1 MRWARRIW
9 EDFNGLVTP
18 ADLMGVV
25 GLWLYKGTARRT
37 MAVALTFA
45 GLLVLR
51 KKVDTGVSFGSAVS
65 GTGLILLV
73 SFLGGIVLMVLS
85 GSVARRDLKL
95 AEAKGSNLLENMKK
109 SRANLHAD
117 VLWDQ
122 VFKYEQDLADPDEIV
137 AERQALALHRGEIEG
152 MMADVFR
159 CGKNPPQVFRG
170 LGLTEEGFHFA
181 FDYGVRAPLPRSVL
195 RRQLRYDFSKISHW
209 YDGAPFHQTDT
220 KLEEQ
225 FQAGDALG
233 DAQRMAGMNWFDS
246 LRRTRLR
253 STQMMWLRFITRA
266 IQIRVAQACRSLD
279 EDYPDFDFLPDHF
292 LWPNPLAEQAVADR
306 LGEDA
311 LAELIDTRRRVFQR
325 VFNREPELAK
335 NLMKKAVYPNFELA
349 TELRRR
355 FDPEYVVGALDQT
368 WQDGLSRFGRAI
380 PAESRRMRKVRA
392 YIEATKQGQQSLTQ
406 GPKREAIHGLTPLE
420 QRAVRIAHH
429 CGQDASVSAVLPKA
443 KRINRLLLAVRVHHT
458 LAQLELM
465 DYEFYLDAILN

>member
-1 MRWARRIW
+1 MKWVRRIW
-9 EDFNGLVTP
+9 EDLNGLVTP
-18 ADLMGVV
+18 ADVLGVV

-37 MAVALTFA
+37 TAVALTFA

-51 KKVDTGVSFGSAVS
+51 KKVDTGVSLSSALS

-109 SRANLHAD
+109 SRAAIHAD
-117 VLWDQ
+117 GLWDH
-122 VFKYEQDLADPDEIV
+122 VFVYEQRLADPQAV
-137 AERQALALHRGEIEG
+137 ADERQTLATQRDAIER
-152 MMADVFR
+152 MMANVFR
-159 CGKNPPQVFRG
+159 GASAPPLVIDG
-170 LGLTEEGFHFA
+170 LGLTEEGFHVA
-181 FDYGVRAPLPRSVL
+181 FDYAVRTPLPRSVL
-195 RRQLRYDFSKISHW
+195 RQRLRYDFSKVSHW

-246 LRRTRLR
+246 LRSARLR
-253 STQMMWLRFITRA
+253 STQAMWMRFITRA
-266 IQIRVAQACRSLD
+266 IQIRVAQACRRLD

-292 LWPNPLAEQAVADR
+292 LWPNPMAEA
-306 LGEDA
+306 A
-311 LAELIDTRRRVFQR
+311 LAKTLGNEALVELIDTRRRVFQR

-335 NLMKKAVYPNFELA
+335 NLMKKAVYLNFELA

-355 FDPEYVVGALDQT
+355 FDPEYVVGALDQS
-368 WQDGLSRFGRAI
+368 WAEGLNRFGRAI
-380 PAESRRMRKVRA
+380 PAGSRRMRKVQA
-392 YIEATKQGQQSLTQ
+392 TIEKTRHKLADLDQ
-406 GPKREAIHGLTPLE
+406 GPSGAAIRRLDPRE

-429 CGQDASVSAVLPKA
+429 CGQDASLPAVLPKA
-443 KRINRLLLAVRVHHT
+443 ARINQLLLAVRVYHT

-465 DYEFYLDAILN
+465 DYEFYLDEILH

>member
-51 KKVDTGVSFGSAVS
+51 KKVDTGVSLGSAVS

-73 SFLGGIVLMVLS
+73 SFLGGIALMVLS

-109 SRANLHAD
+109 SRASIHAD
-117 VLWDQ
+117 VLWDH
-122 VFKYEQDLADPDEIV
+122 VFKYEQDLAGPEDIA
-137 AERQALALHRGEIEG
+137 AEKQALALHRDAIEE

-159 CGKNPPQVFRG
+159 CGTHPPRVFQG
-170 LGLTEEGFHFA
+170 LGLTEEGFHLA
-181 FDYGVRAPLPRSVL
+181 FDFGVRAPLSRSVL
-195 RRQLRYDFSKISHW
+195 RRQLRYDFSKVSHW
-209 YDGAPFHQTDT
+209 YDGAPFHHTDT

-225 FQAGDALG
+225 FQAGDELG

-246 LRRTRLR
+246 LRQTRLR
-253 STQMMWLRFITRA
+253 STQMMWMRFISRA

-279 EDYPDFDFLPDHF
+279 EDYPGFDFLPDHF
-292 LWPNPLAEQAVADR
+292 LWPNAMAEQTVKST
-306 LGEDA
+306 LGEEA
-311 LAELIDTRRRVFQR
+311 LVALIDTRRRVFQR

-355 FDPEYVVGALDQT
+355 FDPEYVVGALDQS
-368 WQDGLSRFGRAI
+368 WQDGLCRFGRAI
-380 PAESRRMRKVRA
+380 PAESRRMRKVQA
-392 YIEATKQGQQSLTQ
+392 FIESTRRGLEELDQRPEG
-406 GPKREAIHGLTPLE
+406 EAVRGLTPLE

-429 CGQDASVSAVLPKA
+429 CGQDAAISAVLPKA
-443 KRINRLLLAVRVHHT
+443 RRINRLLLAVRVHHT
-458 LAQLELM
+458 LAQLEMM
-465 DYEFYLDAILN
+465 DYEFYLDEILN